1 MASAVMMEGQDITTL
16 LAALNL
22 VVVEPEGS
30 LHSYMLFWKA
40 VYSNKFGAPGWNR
53 TNIASLREK
62 HPTVERQGR
71 DGCGL

>member
-1 MASAVMMEGQDITTL
+1 MANAIVVERQDIAPL
-16 LAALNL
+16 LAALWL

-30 LHSYMLFWKA
+30 LHSINAIRESRGYKG
-40 VYSNKFGAPGWNR
+40 NGAPGWNR